1 MRTPAMRQM
10 QFNLEIDDD
19 TLFGPACAELAEALV
34 KINMLELQATPSL
47 PCCLGCG
54 EVRYTLPVL
63 CESTATMAAPA
74 SPEPVRRMA
83 PVGFSSVRRKRAST
97 TRAVTTRA
105 ATAGPAHSCQALLDA
120 RGIYTHK
127 RGTCFDLAC
136 ERAAR
141 LRLAGKDAT
150 VVIQQRTYGGEP
162 LPGQF
167 HAVVRTAEGIQD
179 PAAELQQHPGQCSGS
194 ACSCTGGHG

>member
-1 MRTPAMRQM
+1 MRQM
-10 QFNLEIDDD
+10 QFNLDLDDD

-34 KINMLELQATPSL
+34 KINMLELQATAGL

-63 CESTATMAAPA
+63 CESTASMAALAPV
-74 SPEPVRRMA
+74 SSEPVRRMA
-83 PVGFSSVRRKRAST
+83 PVGFSSVRRKRPGTAT
-97 TRAVTTRA
+97 THT
-105 ATAGPAHSCQALLDA
+105 ATVGTVHSCQALLDA

-194 ACSCTGGHG
+194 ACSCTGDHG